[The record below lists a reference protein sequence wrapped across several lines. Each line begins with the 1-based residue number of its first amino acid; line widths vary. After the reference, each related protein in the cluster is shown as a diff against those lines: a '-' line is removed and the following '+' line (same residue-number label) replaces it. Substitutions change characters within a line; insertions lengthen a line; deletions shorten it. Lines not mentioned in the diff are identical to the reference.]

1 MYYNKIMF
9 YTYAYLR
16 EDRTPYY
23 IGKGSGAR
31 TTARHIRRGKNFIP
45 PKDRILILKDNL
57 TEEESF
63 RHETYLISV
72 LGRKDLGTGILRNLT
87 DGGEGCTGMR
97 HSDETRERIRQITT
111 GVKQSEETIKKRVE
125 KNRGQRRTPE
135 QRERQSKAKA
145 GRVCYNLVSPS
156 GELHNVTCI
165 ARFAREHNL
174 TRSLV
179 SKVCNGQRSHHK
191 GWRKS

>member
-1 MYYNKIMF
+1 MF

-16 EDRTPYY
+16 EDGTPYY
-23 IGKGSGAR
+23 IGKGSGER
-31 TTARHIRRGKNFIP
+31 TTEFHIGRSKNFIP
-45 PKDRILILKDNL
+45 SEDRILILKDNL
-57 TEEESF
+57 TEEEAF
-63 RHETYLISV
+63 RHEIYLISV

-97 HSDETRERIRQITT
+97 HSEETRERIRQITT

-125 KNRGQRRTPE
+125 KIRGQRRTSE
-135 QRERQSKAKA
+135 QRERQSLAKV

-165 ARFAREHNL
+165 ARFARDYNL
-174 TRSLV
+174 QRQLV
-179 SKVCNGQRSHHK
+179 NKVCLGQRPHHK
-191 GWRKS
+191 GWRLSQ